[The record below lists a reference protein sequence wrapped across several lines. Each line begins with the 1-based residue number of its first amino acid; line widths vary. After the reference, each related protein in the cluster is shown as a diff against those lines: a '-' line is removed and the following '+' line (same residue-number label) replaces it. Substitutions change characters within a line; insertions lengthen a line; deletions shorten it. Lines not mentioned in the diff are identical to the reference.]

1 VVDFTVTMAGLEEQ
15 LLGRVIAKEQ
25 KQLEELLASVVE
37 ELSVN
42 RKSLAFLDD
51 MLLSRLTDN
60 AGTLLDDKEMMTV
73 SGLGH

>member
-15 LLGRVIAKEQ
+15 SLGRVIAKEQ

-37 ELSVN
+37 ELRVN

-60 AGTLLDDKEMMTV
+60 AGTVLDDKEMMTGN
-73 SGLGH
+73 GLGH